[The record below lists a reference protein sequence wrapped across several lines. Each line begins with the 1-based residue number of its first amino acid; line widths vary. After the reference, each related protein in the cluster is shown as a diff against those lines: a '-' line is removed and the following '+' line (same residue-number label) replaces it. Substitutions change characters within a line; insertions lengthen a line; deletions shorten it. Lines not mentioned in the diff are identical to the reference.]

1 MSEILS
7 VSEITGLVKQTLENE
22 FDDVSVV
29 GEISNF
35 KAHVSG
41 HWYFTLKDSNAQIN
55 WQIS

>member
-7 VSEITGLVKQTLENE
+7 VSEITGLVKQTLENT
-22 FDDVSVV
+22 FDEVSVI

-41 HWYFTLKDSNAQIN
+41 H
-55 WQIS
+55 